1 MQLAANDLGH
11 RAQISTKQRKLKHYL
26 TFCCF
31 LSSKNGLL
39 LLLFKYFVSSKH
51 VLDNCAYIANVT
63 VQTDLQTLH
72 LQNYAD
78 SFVLITKPQALH
90 LTQQYKYF
98 KAIKTP
104 ADGAFE

>member
-1 MQLAANDLGH
+1 MYWTILRIMLILQM
-11 RAQISTKQRKLKHYL
+11 S
-26 TFCCF
+26 
-31 LSSKNGLL
+31 
-39 LLLFKYFVSSKH
+39 
-51 VLDNCAYIANVT
+51 
-63 VQTDLQTLH
+63 QTDLQTMH

-98 KAIKTP
+98 KAIETP